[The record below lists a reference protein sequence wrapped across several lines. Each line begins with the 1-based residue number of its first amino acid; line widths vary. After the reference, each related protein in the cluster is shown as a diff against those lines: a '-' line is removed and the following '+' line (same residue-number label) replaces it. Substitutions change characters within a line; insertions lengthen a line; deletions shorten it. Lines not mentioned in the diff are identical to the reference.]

1 MEQILGL
8 ALKNRTLNYWKQIKR
23 CKMKILTDK
32 KLEWLLN
39 EERKKTFQQLR
50 VILAQINFEAQE
62 VLKTQ
67 KLSKRARMRIE
78 KIIGLISQ
86 NM

>member
-67 KLSKRARMRIE
+67 KLSKKAKMRIE

>member
-1 MEQILGL
+1 
-8 ALKNRTLNYWKQIKR
+8 
-23 CKMKILTDK
+23 MKILTNK
-32 KLEWLLN
+32 KLESLLN

-62 VLKTQ
+62 VLKAG
-67 KLSKRARMRIE
+67 KLSKKAKMRIE

>member
-1 MEQILGL
+1 MLTDS
-8 ALKNRTLNYWKQIKR
+8 RRW
-23 CKMKILTDK
+23 KMKILTDK
-32 KLEWLLN
+32 KFESLLN

-67 KLSKRARMRIE
+67 KLSKRAKMRIE

>member
-1 MEQILGL
+1 
-8 ALKNRTLNYWKQIKR
+8 
-23 CKMKILTDK
+23 MKILTDK
-32 KLEWLLN
+32 KIEWLLN

-67 KLSKRARMRIE
+67 KLSKKAKMRIE

>member
-1 MEQILGL
+1 
-8 ALKNRTLNYWKQIKR
+8 
-23 CKMKILTDK
+23 MKILTNK
-32 KLEWLLN
+32 KLELLLN

-67 KLSKRARMRIE
+67 KLSKKAKMRIE

>member
-1 MEQILGL
+1 
-8 ALKNRTLNYWKQIKR
+8 
-23 CKMKILTDK
+23 MKIFTNK
-32 KLEWLLN
+32 KLELLLN

-67 KLSKRARMRIE
+67 KLSKKSKMRIE

>member
-1 MEQILGL
+1 
-8 ALKNRTLNYWKQIKR
+8 
-23 CKMKILTDK
+23 MKILTDK

-62 VLKTQ
+62 VFKTQ
-67 KLSKRARMRIE
+67 KLSKRAKMRIE

>member
-1 MEQILGL
+1 
-8 ALKNRTLNYWKQIKR
+8 
-23 CKMKILTDK
+23 MKILTDK

-67 KLSKRARMRIE
+67 KLSKKAKMRIE

>member
-1 MEQILGL
+1 
-8 ALKNRTLNYWKQIKR
+8 
-23 CKMKILTDK
+23 MKILTDK
-32 KLEWLLN
+32 KFESLLN

-67 KLSKRARMRIE
+67 KLSKRAKMRIE

>member
-1 MEQILGL
+1 
-8 ALKNRTLNYWKQIKR
+8 
-23 CKMKILTDK
+23 MKILTDK

-67 KLSKRARMRIE
+67 KLSKRAKMRIE

>member
-1 MEQILGL
+1 
-8 ALKNRTLNYWKQIKR
+8 
-23 CKMKILTDK
+23 MKILTDK

>member
-1 MEQILGL
+1 MIEILYCML
-8 ALKNRTLNYWKQIKR
+8 WQKAKNMLTDSKR
-23 CKMKILTDK
+23 WKMKILTDK
-32 KLEWLLN
+32 KFESLLN

-67 KLSKRARMRIE
+67 KLSKKAKMRIE

>member
-1 MEQILGL
+1 ML
-8 ALKNRTLNYWKQIKR
+8 TDSKR
-23 CKMKILTDK
+23 WKMKILTDK
-32 KLEWLLN
+32 KLESLLN

-67 KLSKRARMRIE
+67 KLSKRAKMRIE

>member
-1 MEQILGL
+1 
-8 ALKNRTLNYWKQIKR
+8 
-23 CKMKILTDK
+23 MKILTDK
-32 KLEWLLN
+32 KFESLLN
-39 EERKKTFQQLR
+39 EERKKTFQKIR

-67 KLSKRARMRIE
+67 KLSKRAKMRIE

>member
-1 MEQILGL
+1 
-8 ALKNRTLNYWKQIKR
+8 
-23 CKMKILTDK
+23 MKILTNK
-32 KLEWLLN
+32 KLESLLN

-67 KLSKRARMRIE
+67 KLSKKAKMRIE